1 MNAIVP
7 LRFAMDT
14 WAITFQSLIIGPLSP
29 SPATLAKR
37 IGASLEHSL
46 DGYPSAAQRGAN
58 KMGELG
64 VYRIYRKFSFPP
76 KPEHAREVLRRACE
90 DARALHYNISDC
102 LNYQEPVKL
111 PYELDESMLDI
122 GLERIR
128 RNSDQIVTDVTE
140 GMDFCLRFIKEGL
153 YP

>member
-1 MNAIVP
+1 MNGIVP

-14 WAITFQSLIIGPLSP
+14 WAITFQTLIIGPLSP

-46 DGYPSAAQRGAN
+46 DGYPSAAQLGAS

-64 VYRIYRKFSFPP
+64 IYRIYVKFAFPP
-76 KPEHAREVLRRACE
+76 EPEHARELLRKACQ
-90 DARALHYNISDC
+90 DAGALYFSISDS
-102 LNYQEPVKL
+102 LNYQESVKL

-128 RNSDQIVTDVTE
+128 RNQEQMVTDVTE
-140 GMDFCLRFIKEGL
+140 GLDFSLKFIKEKFL
-153 YP
+153 

>member
-1 MNAIVP
+1 MNGIVP

-14 WAITFQSLIIGPLSP
+14 WAITFQTLIIGPLSP
-29 SPATLAKR
+29 SLATLAKR
-37 IGASLEHSL
+37 IRASLEHSS
-46 DGYPSAAQRGAN
+46 DGYPSAAQLGAN

-64 VYRIYRKFSFPP
+64 IYRIYVKFSFLPV
-76 KPEHAREVLRRACE
+76 PEHAREVLRKACD
-90 DARALHYNISDC
+90 DAGALFFSISDS
-102 LNYQEPVKL
+102 LNYQESVKL

-128 RNSDQIVTDVTE
+128 RNQDQMVTNVTE
-140 GMDFCLRFIKEGL
+140 GLDFCLRFIKEGP